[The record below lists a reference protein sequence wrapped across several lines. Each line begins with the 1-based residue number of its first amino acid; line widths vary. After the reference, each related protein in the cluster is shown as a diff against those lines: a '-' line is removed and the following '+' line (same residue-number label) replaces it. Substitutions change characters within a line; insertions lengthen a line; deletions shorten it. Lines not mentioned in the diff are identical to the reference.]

1 VNQMNTIER
10 ENEEIDQY
18 NNDVELENK
27 QWNKITIGFEQ
38 VGRLFGQI
46 ATDIKELKDMKK

>member
-1 VNQMNTIER
+1 MNTIER